1 MLVGLI
7 QIQKCLPEPQNANL
21 TVKNDVFQKKP
32 GGERVNS
39 HFIWR
44 ILENV
49 LNGWKEREPHRAGG
63 GGGGGTQ
70 TCVFLILHSGRGGI
84 DPLKVFPT

>member
-21 TVKNDVFQKKP
+21 IVKNDVFQKKP

-39 HFIWR
+39 HFIWG
-44 ILENV
+44 ILEIV
-49 LNGWKEREPHRAGG
+49 LNGWKKREPHRAGG
-63 GGGGGTQ
+63 GGGRDAELCFLNSSFGEGG
-70 TCVFLILHSGRGGI
+70 G
-84 DPLKVFPT
+84 D